1 MKQRAFYLFV
11 FVLLAL
17 EAGAQAATT
26 TYAATTKGPY
36 KTTDGGATW
45 QPVKVTVASALLQG
59 VPDVAAIAVDPLN
72 SANIYFIGRVTGTSA
87 FFKSTDAGQTWSAVL
102 L

>member
-72 SANIYFIGRVTGTSA
+72 SANIYFIGRSCRNASGGCPRNTACRFAIS
-87 FFKSTDAGQTWSAVL
+87 D
-102 L
+102 